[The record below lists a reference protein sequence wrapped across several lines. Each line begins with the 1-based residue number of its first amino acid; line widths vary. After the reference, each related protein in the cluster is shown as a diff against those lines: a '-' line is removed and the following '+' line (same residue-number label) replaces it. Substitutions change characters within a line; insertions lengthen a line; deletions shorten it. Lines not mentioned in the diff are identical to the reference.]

1 MVRGRR
7 PLRLRADHTRGVSRG
22 LRRRPHRRLHPPLG
36 TLPRHLLPPSL
47 LPPLPHPRRP
57 LPPRQLTPSCFS
69 FYTIR
74 RSRSADFSPPKSRR
88 GNLPAVVRI
97 GCANSGTTGTGQ
109 KCQKTNFFRFL
120 NICAPKPHQRWVP
133 RSAPSPFVP
142 IRSLLSDV
150 NEQLDKAYLSTPNT
164 LSETE
169 LRKLRASVFEHA
181 VSHSKTVSRAAHP
194 SVHRRCN
201 RLLNAAAR

>member
-22 LRRRPHRRLHPPLG
+22 LRRRPHRRLHPPPG
-36 TLPRHLLPPSL
+36 TLPRHILPPGF

-133 RSAPSPFVP
+133 RSASSQSARLRRRAPLCGGRLACRAVAPLRVVKMRR
-142 IRSLLSDV
+142 RSLRS
-150 NEQLDKAYLSTPNT
+150 SF
-164 LSETE
+164 
-169 LRKLRASVFEHA
+169 LRNYREAHSFSLRVDE
-181 VSHSKTVSRAAHP
+181 
-194 SVHRRCN
+194 N
-201 RLLNAAAR
+201 G